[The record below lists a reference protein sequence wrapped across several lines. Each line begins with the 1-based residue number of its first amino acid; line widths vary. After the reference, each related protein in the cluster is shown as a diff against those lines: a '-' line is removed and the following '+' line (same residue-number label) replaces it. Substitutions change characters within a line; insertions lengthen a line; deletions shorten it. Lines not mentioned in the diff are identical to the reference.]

1 MEVLLHRITATRGR
15 ELASVAALF
24 LLLALLTTWP
34 LVTAP
39 AMHSVSDRANN
50 DVFLNQYLIFWGA
63 HAIVEEPGNLYDTNM
78 FYPSRYGFAYAD
90 MLLTDSLLLY
100 PVIRAFYDPTLTYN
114 VLLWLA
120 MVIGGTGMYVLCR
133 LLVGS
138 RVAALVAGILFVA
151 NPTHFVRYK
160 QPQFF
165 NDGLLPWF
173 LAAMLIWLASCG
185 LWRRGMDLN
194 TRLADREAGAD
205 VGGLGSTRRSL
216 AWAAGAALLFCL
228 HSQTGSHNAIF
239 GLLIG
244 GGLTAYYAAPLLA
257 ARWRSGSWPDS
268 TRRFLSGAGVM
279 ALLGVLILAPLFYPY
294 FRVGQYLES
303 ERFGEATEAA
313 NQLAAGSASAVELL
327 TTSSHFYNWVNSR
340 FGWPSDYLGGPG
352 PHSDLFP
359 GVILLF
365 LALLSLLPDRTARLP
380 RSAQR
385 MCAGALDAL
394 LLLSA
399 LAAWATWQHGWRRLG
414 PGFGAFPTVWV
425 WPVVAALTLAARA
438 RWLRQEPHGLVAAY
452 RALSYNRDLRFW
464 LGVTVLCFLAALG
477 PAFGLYELVR
487 LVPAANLIR
496 VPSRFVLPMAMA
508 LSVMA
513 AWGVARLLA
522 GSARHRRGPI
532 VLSIAMVFFAMEA
545 SFAPLPTVPTPYPA
559 DPAALWLGQQPGDFA
574 VMEIPI
580 DPGPTQATRQML
592 QSIHHW
598 KKLVI
603 GYSGAAP
610 PGYEERMQRLAAG
623 FPGQAALDELAT
635 LDVRYLVV
643 LEKRIFGELLDAIR
657 AEPRLR
663 EVQRF
668 GDTSIWELR

>member
-1 MEVLLHRITATRGR
+1 MTAARGR

-34 LVTAP
+34 LATAP
-39 AMHSVSDRANN
+39 ATHSVSDRANN

-63 HAIVEEPGNLYDTNM
+63 HALVEEPGSLYDTNM
-78 FYPSRYGFAYAD
+78 FYPNRYAFAYAD
-90 MLLTDSLLLY
+90 MLLTDSILLY
-100 PVIRAFYDPTLTYN
+100 PVIRAFHDPTLTYN

-120 MVIGGTGMYVLCR
+120 VVIGGTGMYVLCR

-138 RVAALVAGILFVA
+138 RGAALVAGVLFVA
-151 NPTHFVRYK
+151 NPTHFVRYR

-185 LWRRGMDLN
+185 LWQRGLG
-194 TRLADREAGAD
+194 LGAKSADRNAGAG
-205 VGGLGSTRRSL
+205 VCRLGSTRRSL
-216 AWAAGAALLFCL
+216 AWACGAALLFCL

-239 GLLIG
+239 GLLVG
-244 GGLTAYYAAPLLA
+244 GGFAIYYAVPLFA
-257 ARWRSGSWPDS
+257 ARWRGDSWPDGA
-268 TRRFLSGAGVM
+268 RRFLSGASVM
-279 ALLGVLILAPLFYPY
+279 ALLGMLVLAPLFYPY
-294 FRVGQYLES
+294 FRVGRHLES
-303 ERFGEATEAA
+303 ERLGEAAETA
-313 NQLAAGSASAVELL
+313 NQLAAGSASAVELF
-327 TTSSHFYNWVNSR
+327 TTSSHFYNWVDSR
-340 FGWPSDYLGGPG
+340 FGWPSDYLGGAG

-359 GVILLF
+359 GVVLLL
-365 LALLSLLPDRTARLP
+365 LALLSLLPGGRMLRPDLAR
-380 RSAQR
+380 R
-385 MCAGALDAL
+385 MGAGALDAML
-394 LLLSA
+394 LSSA
-399 LAAWATWQHGWRRLG
+399 LATWAAWQYGWRRLG
-414 PGFGAFPTVWV
+414 PEFGSFPTVWI
-425 WPVVAALTLAARA
+425 WPVLAALALAARVA
-438 RWLRQEPHGLVAAY
+438 WFRQEPHGLLAAY
-452 RALSYNRDLRFW
+452 RALPRDRDLRFW
-464 LGVTVLCFLAALG
+464 LGVAVLCFFAALG

-513 AWGVARLLA
+513 AWSVRRLIA
-522 GSARHRRGPI
+522 SPGAPRRMLLGA
-532 VLSIAMVFFAMEA
+532 AMILFAAEA
-545 SFAPLPTVPTPYPA
+545 SFAPLPTVSNPYPP
-559 DPAALWLGQQPGDFA
+559 DPAAIWLGEQPGDFA
-574 VMEIPI
+574 VIEIPI
-580 DPGPTQATRQML
+580 DPSPTQATRQML

-610 PGYEERMQRLAAG
+610 AGYEERMRRLAAS
-623 FPGQAALDELAT
+623 FPGRAALDELAG
-635 LDVRYLVV
+635 LDVQYLVV
-643 LEKRIFGELLDAIR
+643 LEKRVFGELLDAIR

>member
-1 MEVLLHRITATRGR
+1 MEGLLHSITATRSR

-39 AMHSVSDRANN
+39 ATHSVSDRANN

-63 HAIVEEPGNLYDTNM
+63 HALVEEPGNLYDTNM
-78 FYPSRYGFAYAD
+78 FYPERYGFAYAD
-90 MLLTDSLLLY
+90 MLLTDSILLY

-138 RVAALVAGILFVA
+138 RIAALVAGVLFVA

-173 LAAMLIWLASCG
+173 LAAMLLWLASCG
-185 LWRRGMDLN
+185 LWRRG
-194 TRLADREAGAD
+194 AGRGTTGGDAGPAA
-205 VGGLGSTRRSL
+205 GGLGSARRSL
-216 AWAAGAALLFCL
+216 AWASGAALLFCL

-244 GGLTAYYAAPLLA
+244 GGFAAYYAAPLLA
-257 ARWRSGSWPDS
+257 ARLRGGSWPDG

-294 FRVGQYLES
+294 LRVGQYLES
-303 ERFGEATEAA
+303 QRLGEATETA
-313 NQLAAGSASAVELL
+313 NQLAAGSASAVELF
-327 TTSSHFYNWVNSR
+327 TTSSHFYSWINSR
-340 FGWPSDYLGGPG
+340 FGWPSDYLGGTG

-359 GVILLF
+359 GVVLLF
-365 LALLSLLPDRTARLP
+365 LALLSLWPAATALRHGLA
-380 RSAQR
+380 RR
-385 MCAGALDAL
+385 VGAGALDVL
-394 LLLSA
+394 LLVGA
-399 LAAWATWQHGWRRLG
+399 LAAWAAWQQGWRRLG
-414 PGFGAFPTVWV
+414 PGFVAFPTVWV
-425 WPVVAALTLAARA
+425 WPALAALALAARV
-438 RWLRQEPHGLVAAY
+438 RWFRQEPHGLATAFH
-452 RALSYNRDLRFW
+452 ALPRDRDLRFW
-464 LGVTVLCFLAALG
+464 LGVAVLCFLAALG

-487 LVPAANLIR
+487 LLPMANLIR

-513 AWGVARLLA
+513 AWGVARLLTA
-522 GSARHRRGPI
+522 QTGHRRRQL
-532 VLSIAMVFFAMEA
+532 VLGVVMVLFAAEA
-545 SFAPLPTVPTPYPA
+545 SFAPLPTVTNPYPA
-559 DPAALWLGQQPGDFA
+559 DPAALWLGQQSGDFA
-574 VMEIPI
+574 
-580 DPGPTQATRQML
+580 QATRQML

-610 PGYEERMQRLAAG
+610 PGYEERMRRLAAG
-623 FPGQAALDELAT
+623 FPGQGALDELAT

-643 LEKRIFGELLDAIR
+643 LETRIFGELLDAIH

-663 EVQRF
+663 QVQRF